1 MIENRLLEA
10 RGIQK
15 IYRKRTVFGQ
25 ETRQVALDGI
35 DLTIYKG
42 ETLGVV
48 GESGSGKSTL
58 AKILL
63 GLETPS
69 AGQVDYVGIS
79 QEDNGH
85 QALQI
90 IFQDPY
96 SSLNPYLSA
105 LDLVK
110 EPLYALSDKEAEE
123 LARAILTRVGI
134 TGSDVHKQPKTFSG
148 GQRQRI
154 GIARALVNHPSFV
167 VCDEPTSALDVSIQS
182 QILHLLKELQEEL
195 QLSYLFISHDLT
207 VVRHIAQRIAVL
219 YKGKLVELAPAKA
232 LFDNPQHPYTRYL
245 LSASLPLS
253 PKLAKQQLAAL
264 SSHMTEFSL
273 SETDQWIEISPGHF
287 VRQAVESSNAVATE

>member
-79 QEDNGH
+79 QEDNGR

-110 EPLYALSDKEAEE
+110 EPLHGLSDKEAEE

-134 TGSDVHKQPKTFSG
+134 TGSAVHKQPKTFSG

-154 GIARALVNHPSFV
+154 GIARALVNRPSFV

-253 PKLAKQQLAAL
+253 PKLAKRQLAAL
-264 SSHMTEFSL
+264 SSQMTEFFL

-287 VRQAVESSNAVATE
+287 VRQAV